1 MEARQLDEDVDK
13 EALNHILAL
22 ECKGLECVVYFHM
35 LYKCR
40 PWGNG
45 EEISAKGN
53 VVIDCE
59 PLCFN
64 EQSVVV
70 LCQTLIGL
78 PLIRQVKAGSFII
91 PRRSCTCFC
100 LSDNNSH
107 KVWSFQSV
115 KMLRINIGLFSFCLL
130 FISSNYHSKG
140 GVFLARRW
148 GNRRLKGNEETSVSL
163 LCHKSASH
171 SYHWHPNRQRLQRR
185 EKSETPRR
193 IGLANRGK
201 GYHRNTYLTWV
212 YGLHPITCYQL
223 P

>member
-107 KVWSFQSV
+107 KV
-115 KMLRINIGLFSFCLL
+115 
-130 FISSNYHSKG
+130 
-140 GVFLARRW
+140 
-148 GNRRLKGNEETSVSL
+148 
-163 LCHKSASH
+163 
-171 SYHWHPNRQRLQRR
+171 
-185 EKSETPRR
+185 
-193 IGLANRGK
+193 
-201 GYHRNTYLTWV
+201 
-212 YGLHPITCYQL
+212 
-223 P
+223 